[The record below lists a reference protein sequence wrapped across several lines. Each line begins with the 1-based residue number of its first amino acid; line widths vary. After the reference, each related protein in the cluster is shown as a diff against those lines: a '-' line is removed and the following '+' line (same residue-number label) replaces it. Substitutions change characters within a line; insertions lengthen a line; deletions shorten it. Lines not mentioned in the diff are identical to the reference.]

1 MEMTL
6 TRALNEVKLI
16 EKKIMKYAG
25 SDLTWVSISKNGKI
39 GPRAIDA
46 QKLESVVKEN
56 KSSFVDLVTRRNM
69 IKRRILTANNSTTL
83 TVDGVMYSI
92 AEAIDLKSFIE
103 TEKIVYRTMIAQIR
117 NVDANFVDQQEA
129 VDDLV
134 ERTITN
140 ALQGDG
146 KKDPT
151 LVSGIE
157 KSVRDNNKIVLEDPC
172 GIREWATNKLESVDT
187 FLNEIDFSLSEINA
201 TTKISVD

>member
-16 EKKIMKYAG
+16 EKKIMKYTNT
-25 SDLTWVSISKNGKI
+25 DLTWVSISKNGKI

-46 QKLESVVKEN
+46 AKLESTVKEN
-56 KSSFVDLVTRRNM
+56 KSSFMDLVTRRNV
-69 IKRRILTANNSTTL
+69 IKRRILDANNSTSL
-83 TVDGVMYSI
+83 TVDGISYTI

-103 TEKIVYRTMIAQIR
+103 TEKLVYRTIIAQIR
-117 NVDANFVDQQEA
+117 STDGLFADKQDDLN
-129 VDDLV
+129 DLV
-134 ERTITN
+134 ERTISN

-172 GIREWATNKLESVDT
+172 NIREWATSKLESVDV